1 MSFAFQI
8 TRDDVANVLATAGQ
22 PQLQETAEEVLLT
35 SDNADRIEKAAL
47 RADELDEQ
55 TGYAYEEMRDILEE
69 NRVLP
74 PATL

>member
-35 SDNADRIEKAAL
+35 SDNAARIEKAAL

-74 PATL
+74 PATP